1 MQIPWYIH
9 FCFLMENWDGGL
21 DKNTVKNEGPTKETI
36 SLLQFYTYR
45 LAVRQTLSPIFHS
58 GKVFQQYIVDA
69 YVRMEA
75 ARLHYIWQNWS
86 NLHVEIYL
94 GLLDH
99 VNTRAE
105 EFKLSTWY
113 KSSSFQGSPRAMQQ
127 NFQGA
132 MAIVAK
138 YGRPDIF
145 LTFTCN
151 PEKPDIVKNL
161 LDGQRPKDRPDITSR
176 LFHLHLKELLTAIL
190 KRHVLGVVVAHIYVT
205 KFQKRGLPHAR
216 LLLILADSCKLRNP
230 SDIDNVIS
238 AEIPDSNTES
248 QL

>member
-1 MQIPWYIH
+1 MNHLGILHIHLPMQIPWYIH

-69 YVRMEA
+69 NVRMEA

-105 EFKLSTWY
+105 ELNSAPG
-113 KSSSFQGSPRAMQQ
+113 KSHPPSKAHREP
-127 NFQGA
+127 
-132 MAIVAK
+132 
-138 YGRPDIF
+138 
-145 LTFTCN
+145 CN
-151 PEKPDIVKNL
+151 KISKVPW
-161 LDGQRPKDRPDITSR
+161 
-176 LFHLHLKELLTAIL
+176 
-190 KRHVLGVVVAHIYVT
+190 
-205 KFQKRGLPHAR
+205 
-216 LLLILADSCKLRNP
+216 LLLPNMVDQTYSLLSHVIPRSHILSK
-230 SDIDNVIS
+230 IY
-238 AEIPDSNTES
+238 
-248 QL
+248 